1 MKATLKF
8 EVTADDGSQET
19 YLDVGWCKCDWADV
33 TAIQDVILS
42 LSEKF
47 TDLGYVMAQ
56 EKGLATPEQVEI
68 TKRIARGNAGKEPVK
83 AEPVKAK

>member
-33 TAIQDVILS
+33 TTIQDIILS

-47 TDLGYVMAQ
+47 TDLGYAAAQ
-56 EKGLATPEQVEI
+56 GAGLATPEQVDLA
-68 TKRIARGNAGKEPVK
+68 KRIARGNTAKSEVI
-83 AEPVKAK
+83 KAK